1 MRSRSSAESRQGM
14 APAPALG
21 AVRRPALFAL
31 RNGALLAASAA
42 VAGLVGGTIVATG
55 SLVGLAMAAGS
66 SRR

>member
-1 MRSRSSAESRQGM
+1 M

-55 SLVGLAMAAGS
+55 SLVGLAIAAGS